1 MIQKNTSPLYF
12 SRVSHLSLGGC
23 YIYIYYMY
31 ICGVKPHAG
40 LSENRVPLNPPVA
53 EIVHKNDDLKCTP

>member
-1 MIQKNTSPLYF
+1 VQQAGVSTSH
-12 SRVSHLSLGGC
+12 HLEVA
-23 YIYIYYMY
+23 IYIYYMY